1 MIGRQHQQ
9 QRIAAAA
16 GQRRE
21 RRQRNGGRGIPSL
34 GLQQNSPGYA
44 FLLQGRRHIKA
55 VLFIADHQRI
65 GAVRQSR
72 RPIHRIAEQGMPAQ
86 VHELLGIQRAGER
99 PKASTTAATQYNGTQ
114 CEHENFLS
122 ILI

>member
-9 QRIAAAA
+9 QRIAAA

-72 RPIHRIAEQGMPAQ
+72 RPIHRIAEQGVPAQ
-86 VHELLGIQRAGER
+86 IHELLGIQGSGER
-99 PKASTTAATQYNGTQ
+99 PEAGTTAATQYNGTQ
-114 CEHENFLS
+114 CGHKHFLS
-122 ILI
+122 ISR